1 MEMEISPPAIEI
13 IKEYE
18 TLQLTAYQD
27 GESVS
32 IGYGHSNLSGGEQF
46 ELGDTIDEEKANELL
61 LADLE
66 EIERIV
72 NQRMKNYGVTFTQGQ
87 YDGIVVGT
95 YNRPEKIKS
104 KSLYE
109 TVASG
114 DANAINEVWDNTISD
129 NDKEKYPGL
138 IDRQAAE
145 KDLINNKEVTTDTT
159 ATMEEELNP
168 DYESPQEIVPGFDPS
183 QPTDAERVRTPRMN
197 PSQMMDYTSQVPLAA
212 QNKAYGRVRQML
224 EAQVNKQ
231 KSIAGHAP
239 VVPGVSPQVGIS
251 FNKALEIA
259 FKLLGR

>member
-1 MEMEISPPAIEI
+1 MEVTQEAIEI

-18 TLQLTAYQD
+18 TLELTAYQD

-46 ELGDTIDEEKANELL
+46 ELGDTITEEKANELL
-61 LADLE
+61 LADLK

-87 YDGIVVGT
+87 YDGMVVGT
-95 YNRPEKIKS
+95 YNRPEKVKS

-114 DANAINEVWDNTISD
+114 DADAINEAWDNTLSD
-129 NDKEKYPGL
+129 SDKEKYPGL

-145 KDLINNKEVTTDTT
+145 KGLINKKEASTDTT
-159 ATMEEELNP
+159 ATVEEEPNP

-183 QPTDAERVRTPRMN
+183 QPTDAQRVSTPRLN

-224 EAQVNKQ
+224 AAQVAAQ
-231 KSIAGHAP
+231 KKAAGHKP
-239 VVPGVSPQVGIS
+239 VVPGVGPQVMTSIS
-251 FNKALEIA
+251 DGLKKALR
-259 FKLLGR
+259 LLGAR

>member
-18 TLQLTAYQD
+18 TLQLTAYRD

-46 ELGDTIDEEKANELL
+46 ELGDTITEEKANELL

-72 NQRMKNYGVTFTQGQ
+72 NQRMKNYDVTFTQGQ
-87 YDGIVVGT
+87 YDGMVVGT
-95 YNRPEKIKS
+95 FNRPEQLKS

-109 TVASG
+109 TVSSG
-114 DANAINEVWDNTISD
+114 DTDAITKSWNNTISD
-129 NDKEKYPGL
+129 KDKENYPGL
-138 IDRQAAE
+138 VDRQTAE
-145 KDLINNKEVTTDTT
+145 LGLIIPKEEVTTDTT
-159 ATMEEELNP
+159 ATMEGEPNP
-168 DYESPQEIVPGFDPS
+168 DYESPQGNVPGFDPS
-183 QPTDAERVRTPRMN
+183 QPTKAQRVSTPPLN
-197 PSQMMDYTSQVPLAA
+197 PSQMMEYTSQVPLAA
-212 QNKAYGRVRQML
+212 QNTAYGRVRQML

-231 KSIAGHAP
+231 KKQANHP
-239 VVPGVSPQVGIS
+239 VIPGVGPQVKI
-251 FNKALEIA
+251 ALDEAIKVA

>member
-1 MEMEISPPAIEI
+1 MEMEISPPAIEV

-46 ELGDTIDEEKANELL
+46 ELGDTITEEKANELL

-72 NQRMKNYGVTFTQGQ
+72 NQRMKNYNVTFTQGQ
-87 YDGIVVGT
+87 YDGMVVGT
-95 YNRPEKIKS
+95 FNRPEELKS

-109 TVASG
+109 TVSSG
-114 DANAINEVWDNTISD
+114 DADAITEVWNNTVSD
-129 NDKEKYPGL
+129 KDKENYPGL
-138 IDRQAAE
+138 VDRQTAE
-145 KDLINNKEVTTDTT
+145 LGLIIPKQEVTTDTT
-159 ATMEEELNP
+159 ATIEKEVNP
-168 DYESPQEIVPGFDPS
+168 DYEAPRGDVPGFDPS
-183 QPTDAERVRTPRMN
+183 QPTKAQRVSTPPLN
-197 PSQMMDYTSQVPLAA
+197 PSQMMEYTSQVPLAA
-212 QNKAYGRVRQML
+212 QNTAYGRVRQML

-231 KSIAGHAP
+231 KNQAGHP
-239 VVPGVSPQVGIS
+239 VTPGVGPQVQI
-251 FNKALEIA
+251 ALDEALKIA